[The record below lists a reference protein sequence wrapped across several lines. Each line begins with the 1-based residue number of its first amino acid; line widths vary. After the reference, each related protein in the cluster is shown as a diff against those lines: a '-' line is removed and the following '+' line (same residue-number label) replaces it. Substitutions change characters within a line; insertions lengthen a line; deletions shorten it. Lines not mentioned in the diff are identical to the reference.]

1 MPYYTRVLTSFSNDK
16 ISLEKGDIIENID
29 MGLSI
34 VVKTGQEFH
43 PIQDILG
50 LETETL
56 ITPDEE
62 GAFFVRDSVYGWNNS
77 YWFKPF
83 GTEKSESSDKFYRL
97 KKGESIIKDYPMW
110 DSRESQLAWLEN
122 RKVGYFPPQ
131 EIKPVKYILEKDI
144 LKTSSLEELL
154 EVTGLKLEDLTL
166 SKESQVDP
174 GKYFREK
181 GFYLGMPEKEMKEL
195 GELFYRCFNSYKVK
209 RDLEVEPHL
218 ESIYQ
223 TPKIWVKVSLKN
235 GKLWKVQ
242 KTFTVKIR
250 EYDDKTEFEVNN
262 VK

>member
-1 MPYYTRVLTSFSNDK
+1 MPYYTRVLAPFSNDK

-97 KKGESIIKDYPMW
+97 KKGESIKDYPMW
-110 DSRESQLAWLEN
+110 DSRETQLKWLN
-122 RKVGYFPPQ
+122 AHKVSYVPPQ
-131 EIKPVKYILEKDI
+131 ELKPIKYVLETDI
-144 LKTSSLEELL
+144 LKTSSLEEFLK
-154 EVTGLKLEDLTL
+154 VTNLKLEDLFL
-166 SKESQVDP
+166 EKENFVDP

-181 GFYLGMPEKEMKEL
+181 GFYLGMPEEEMKEL
-195 GELFYRCFNSYKVK
+195 GNRFYRCFRSYVVK
-209 RDLEVEPHL
+209 RDLAIPSHL
-218 ESIYQ
+218 ETVYQ